1 MIIVAVVKVELHG
14 RLKGCTWPP
23 QGVHMAASRGAHGR
37 LKGCTWPPQGVH
49 MAASRG
55 AHGRLKGCTWDK
67 GQWPHHFLKA
77 TLLQ

>member
-14 RLKGCTWPP
+14 RLAP

-49 MAASRG
+49 M
-55 AHGRLKGCTWDK
+55 
-67 GQWPHHFLKA
+67 GQRAMAPPLFEGYLV
-77 TLLQ
+77 TVTTRSD